1 MSSHPARRYSV
12 LLGSSTSGNDEE
24 TNEIIEEPD
33 MDYQQTN
40 VESFEAAAKAVADML
55 SKPEQLDSLDQIRMN
70 FSRKKTTVE
79 TQLRNAV
86 QTQLDGVQNGLVGL
100 KIAGDTIGDIKERMG
115 QVEEVYK
122 QCEELSDI
130 IGPLKEANRRYQQLR
145 TTDVHIN
152 NIFGVPHAVEEIRQ
166 MIEGGNL
173 LEAHQLWVWSLE
185 GIPLS
190 INIHYRLSELEHTRD
205 ELLIQLYQ
213 SSDAFVDRNTVG
225 LYM

>member
-173 LEAHQLWVWSLE
+173 LEAHQL
-185 GIPLS
+185 
-190 INIHYRLSELEHTRD
+190 LSELEHTRD